1 MDFAAG
7 CRMEQWEEEGT
18 GIAFPVVLF
27 YPSGGREAEV
37 SLGPYA
43 IQAAWEA
50 EPETEAPLVMVSHG
64 SGGSPL
70 VYRGL
75 ARGLAK
81 AGYRVALP
89 EHPRNNR
96 NDNSLANS
104 REILE
109 RRPRLIRQ
117 VAARLGAERYAV
129 IGHSLGGY
137 TALAL
142 AGGQPMDRG
151 QPVAVE
157 RDPGV
162 AALVLL
168 APAVPWLAAADA
180 LREVEAPVLLW
191 TAEKDTLTPEGHGV
205 VVKRGLRPE
214 VRLRHRVAANGSHYA
229 FLTPF
234 PEAMRK
240 PGFAPALDPPGFD
253 RDAFQEE
260 LLAGVLEF
268 LRQEFA
274 G

>member
-1 MDFAAG
+1 MAFSAG

-18 GIAFPVVLF
+18 GIAFPLVLF
-27 YPSGGREAEV
+27 YPTRGAEREV
-37 SLGPYA
+37 SLGPYP
-43 IQAAWEA
+43 IQVAWEA
-50 EPETEAPLVMVSHG
+50 EAAADGPLVLVSHG

-75 ARGLAK
+75 ARGLAR

-104 REILE
+104 TEILE

-117 VAARLGAERYAV
+117 VADRLGAQRYAV
-129 IGHSLGGY
+129 LGHSLGGY

-142 AGGQPMDRG
+142 AGGRPVDRG
-151 QPVAVE
+151 RAVAVE
-157 RDPGV
+157 RDHRA

-168 APAVPWLAAADA
+168 APAVPWFAMAES
-180 LREVEAPVLLW
+180 LREVDAPILLW
-191 TAEKDTLTPEGHGV
+191 TAEKDTLTPEGHAV
-205 VVKRGLRPE
+205 ILKRGLRRE
-214 VRLRHRVAANGSHYA
+214 VSLRHLVAANASHYA

-234 PEAMRK
+234 PEAMRR
-240 PGFAPALDPPGFD
+240 PGFAPGLDPPGFD
-253 RDAFQEE
+253 RAAFQEDV
-260 LLAGVLEF
+260 LAGVVEF
-268 LRQEFA
+268 LRQEYA